1 MDGDGEE
8 LRIWAFPHS
17 LNATE
22 NGEQNVQVG
31 GKCMNHMNHRSFG
44 LVNSKFLQ
52 LCHSLD
58 LWLLCSRHEVADTPR
73 PKWFFGIRHPGSH
86 AAFRCGK
93 SLGHHDQGNIF
104 WECTSCALLRCSS
117 ICCCVPSFSVVSLE
131 SMSFSF
137 LGARA
142 VGDPDLKRMRPIM
155 VFSSWEV
162 LLQHSFRC

>member
-58 LWLLCSRHEVADTPR
+58 LWLLCSRHEVADNN
-73 PKWFFGIRHPGSH
+73 IRS
-86 AAFRCGK
+86 FKLIQIKLVC
-93 SLGHHDQGNIF
+93 
-104 WECTSCALLRCSS
+104 LLS
-117 ICCCVPSFSVVSLE
+117 PF
-131 SMSFSF
+131 
-137 LGARA
+137 
-142 VGDPDLKRMRPIM
+142 K
-155 VFSSWEV
+155 
-162 LLQHSFRC
+162 